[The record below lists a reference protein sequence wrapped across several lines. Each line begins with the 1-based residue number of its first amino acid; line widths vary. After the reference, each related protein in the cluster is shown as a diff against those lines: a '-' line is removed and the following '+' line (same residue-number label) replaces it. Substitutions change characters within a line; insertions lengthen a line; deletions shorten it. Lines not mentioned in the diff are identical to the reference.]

1 MEGENIMQGDNKEFK
16 KIKILSLVFT
26 IVFAIAGIATI
37 FSTGNVVTG
46 FFNKVGYFFG
56 IKEAFD
62 ASPLTLFCL
71 KLLGGLMLMWAY
83 LLVFLMRE
91 PFKNAVIASASG
103 VGFLILAIVHLYMFF
118 SKDIMAAFP
127 PYIIAARVLFCG
139 IIGLLFLIWTPR
151 EA

>member
-1 MEGENIMQGDNKEFK
+1 MQEDKKEFK
-16 KIKILSLVFT
+16 KIKILSLIFIIIFV
-26 IVFAIAGIATI
+26 IAGLASI
-37 FSTGNVVTG
+37 FTTGGVVTG
-46 FFNKVGYFFG
+46 FFNKIGYFFG
-56 IKEAFD
+56 LKETFD

-71 KLLGGLMLMWAY
+71 KLMGGLMLMWAY
-83 LLVFLMRE
+83 LLAFLIKE
-91 PFKNAVIASASG
+91 PLKNAVVASGSG

-151 EA
+151 EL

>member
-1 MEGENIMQGDNKEFK
+1 MQEDNKEFK
-16 KIKILSLVFT
+16 RIKILSLIF
-26 IVFAIAGIATI
+26 IIAFAISGLASI
-37 FSTGNVVTG
+37 FSTGSVVSG

-56 IKEAFD
+56 LKEEFD

-71 KLLGGLMLMWAY
+71 KLMGGLMLMWAY
-83 LLVFLMRE
+83 LLVFLMKE
-91 PFKNAVIASASG
+91 PLKNAVVASASG

-139 IIGLLFLIWTPR
+139 IVGLLFLIWTPR